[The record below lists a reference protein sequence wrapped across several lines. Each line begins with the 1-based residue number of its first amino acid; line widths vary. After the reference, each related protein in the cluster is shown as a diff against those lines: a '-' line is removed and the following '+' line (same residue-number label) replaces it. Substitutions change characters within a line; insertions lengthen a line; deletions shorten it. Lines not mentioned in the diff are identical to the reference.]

1 MGREQFLATLGFASR
16 YLDLLAN
23 DRGILPEAYH
33 VLEIGT
39 GWHPVQ
45 PIAHFLCG
53 ADHIRTVDID
63 PLLNSA
69 NVGKTLQHFRES
81 ALDGTLLQALPRAR
95 LDRIAHVRMQALG
108 DPRSTSSADL
118 LQPYRVFTFTGQDW
132 HKAEPPSSL
141 DFSFSHSVLEYIP
154 LASLRRLFHELRSL
168 TKTTG
173 VTAHFVSL
181 KDQFSVFDSDLSPF
195 NYLRYSSR
203 MWKYLDSPLI
213 PQSRLRSSDYLS
225 ALSDGGWTL
234 FHQDSQL
241 GKLEDL
247 ASIPLA
253 AEFQSYTTE
262 DLRVL
267 RLWLAA
273 RLR

>member
-1 MGREQFLATLGFASR
+1 M
-16 YLDLLAN
+16 
-23 DRGILPEAYH
+23 
-33 VLEIGT
+33 
-39 GWHPVQ
+39 
-45 PIAHFLCG
+45 
-53 ADHIRTVDID
+53 
-63 PLLNSA
+63 
-69 NVGKTLQHFRES
+69 
-81 ALDGTLLQALPRAR
+81 
-95 LDRIAHVRMQALG
+95 
-108 DPRSTSSADL
+108 STTKPA
-118 LQPYRVFTFTGQDW
+118 GQ
-132 HKAEPPSSL
+132 S
-141 DFSFSHSVLEYIP
+141 
-154 LASLRRLFHELRSL
+154 
-168 TKTTG
+168 
-173 VTAHFVSL
+173 
-181 KDQFSVFDSDLSPF
+181 SVFDSDLSPF

-253 AEFQSYTTE
+253 SEFQSYTTE